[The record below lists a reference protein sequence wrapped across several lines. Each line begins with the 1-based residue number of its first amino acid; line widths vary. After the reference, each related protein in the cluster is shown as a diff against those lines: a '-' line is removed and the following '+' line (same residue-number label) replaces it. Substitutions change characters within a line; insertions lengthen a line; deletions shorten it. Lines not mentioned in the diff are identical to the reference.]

1 MTAKRVSEEVLECTR
16 LPANGRGLILW
27 ERTHA
32 MLRILDRY
40 VIKEVLAPFFLALA
54 LFTFILLVDPL
65 MNEAQRLIEKGV
77 GAVTILRILATLMPQ
92 ALGVTIPVSLLVG
105 LLIGLG
111 RLSADREAVAL
122 QACGVSL
129 TRLLR
134 PVGICALAGCLA
146 TGYVMIWAMPA
157 GNRHYQQIFADVVAA
172 RLATEIKP
180 RVFFEDFPNLTF
192 YARDVNKDGAGWRDV
207 FVSDRRDPKRP
218 QFLIAARGQLV
229 IDQAARRVDLTLWDG
244 SSHRSDPAEPAK
256 YEVQRFAVQTVALD
270 PGEVFPKTDVV
281 HGAPEMTIAEL
292 RAEVRAKEKA
302 GLSPH
307 NEIMYMH
314 QKFAFPVACLVFG
327 LLALSLGITNSK
339 DSKHASFVIG
349 LAVVFVFYTLM
360 MLGQSLA
367 KGHVIPAAL
376 ARWLPNII
384 LGAVGVA
391 LLVYRQ
397 RHRDAGV
404 QISLP
409 TLAQAR
415 AWILKRLPWRRGG
428 TVAAGEAGLTG
439 EPVAAAVAA
448 APKAPAKPVLVVR
461 VPKGFVELVRLP
473 RPTLLDGYVSK
484 AYLRVLA
491 LAFAGML
498 GIFYIGSFIDWS
510 DNLFK
515 GQATPAQLAAY
526 MWYST
531 PQFVYYVLPLS
542 ALVATLV
549 TIGLLTKS
557 SELVVMRACG
567 VSLYRTALPLVVIG
581 LVWSGALFGLEE
593 SLLAGAN
600 RQAAEL
606 KHLMRGGQPRTFDVL
621 ARQWVTGRDGRIYRY
636 TYFDPRA
643 KLLSGLEVYRFT
655 DRPWGLAETTWVDTA
670 TFVPGGVS
678 WQSNHGWSRR
688 FAKDVVIEYQTFDQR
703 PFAFEAASYF
713 GTEQPVPDRLSFTSL
728 RRYIAALTQSGF
740 DVVSY
745 RVALHKKVAFPFV
758 ALVMTLIAV
767 PFAVTTGRRGALF
780 GVGLGLLLAISYWG
794 LSAVF
799 GAIGGAGLLTP
810 PLAAWAPNVL
820 FVSVA
825 SYLLLTVRT

>member
-1 MTAKRVSEEVLECTR
+1 
-16 LPANGRGLILW
+16 
-27 ERTHA
+27 

-77 GAVTILRILATLMPQ
+77 GAVTILRILVTLMPM
-92 ALGVTIPVSLLVG
+92 ALGITIPVGLLVG
-105 LLIGLG
+105 LLLGLG

-129 TRLLR
+129 MRLLR
-134 PVGICALAGCLA
+134 PVAICSVAACLA

-157 GNRHYQQIFADVVAA
+157 GNRHYQQIFAEVVAA
-172 RLATEIKP
+172 RIATEIKP

-192 YARDVNKDGAGWRDV
+192 YARDVMKDGQGWRDV

-244 SSHRSDPAEPAK
+244 SSHRGDPAEPAK
-256 YEVQRFAVQTVALD
+256 YEVQRFAIQTVALD
-270 PGEVFPKTDVV
+270 PGDVFPKTDVV

-327 LLALSLGITNSK
+327 LLAVSLGVTNSK

-367 KGHVIPAAL
+367 KGHRIPAEL

-384 LGAVGVA
+384 LGIAGVA
-391 LLVYRQ
+391 LLVYRH
-397 RHRDAGV
+397 RHHDAGV
-404 QISLP
+404 DISLP
-409 TLAQAR
+409 TPAQAR
-415 AWILKRLPWRRGG
+415 EWIVKRLPWRGRR
-428 TVAAGEAGLTG
+428 TVGASPDGADSPAATSG
-439 EPVAAAVAA
+439 AAAVV
-448 APKAPAKPVLVVR
+448 PKPASRTVLVVR
-461 VPKGFVELVRLP
+461 VPKAFAELVRLP

-515 GQATPAQLAAY
+515 GQATASQLAQY

-531 PQFVYYVLPLS
+531 PQFIYYVLPLS

-593 SLLAGAN
+593 SLLANAN
-600 RQAAEL
+600 RKAAEL

-643 KLLSGLEVYRFT
+643 KLLSGVDVYKFNE
-655 DRPWGLAETTWVDTA
+655 RPWGLAEVTWVNAA
-670 TFVPGGVS
+670 TFRPADNTWES
-678 WQSNHGWSRR
+678 DRGWSRR
-688 FAKDVVIEYQTFDQR
+688 FSKDVVTEYQTFDER
-703 PFAFEAASYF
+703 PFTFEAASYF
-713 GTEQPVPDRLSFTSL
+713 GTEQPVPDRLSFSSL
-728 RRYIAALTQSGF
+728 RRYIAALTVSGF

>member
-1 MTAKRVSEEVLECTR
+1 
-16 LPANGRGLILW
+16 
-27 ERTHA
+27 

-77 GAVTILRILATLMPQ
+77 GAVTILRILVTLMPQ

-134 PVGICALAGCLA
+134 PVGICSLAGCLA

-192 YARDVNKDGAGWRDV
+192 YARDVMKDGAGWRDV

-218 QFLIAARGQLV
+218 QFLIAERGQLV
-229 IDQAARRVDLTLWDG
+229 IDQAARRVDLTLWNG
-244 SSHRSDPAEPAK
+244 SSHRGDPAEPAK
-256 YEVQRFAVQTVALD
+256 YEVQRFAVQSVALD

-327 LLALSLGITNSK
+327 LLALSLGVTNSK

-367 KGHVIPAAL
+367 KGHRIPAEL

-384 LGAVGVA
+384 LGIAGVA

-404 QISLP
+404 QIGLP
-409 TLAQAR
+409 TPAEAR
-415 AWILKRLPWRRGG
+415 EWIEKRLPWRRR
-428 TVAAGEAGLTG
+428 TAAPPPG
-439 EPVAAAVAA
+439 EPDPAA
-448 APKAPAKPVLVVR
+448 APAVAIAPTPASRTVLVVR
-461 VPKGFVELVRLP
+461 VPKAFAELVRLP

-515 GQATPAQLAAY
+515 GQATASQLAQY

-557 SELVVMRACG
+557 SELIVMRACG
-567 VSLYRTALPLVVIG
+567 VSLYRTALPLVIIG

-593 SLLAGAN
+593 SLLASSN
-600 RQAAEL
+600 RKAAEL

-655 DRPWGLAETTWVDTA
+655 ERPWGLVEATWVNMA
-670 TFVPGGVS
+670 TYVPADGS
-678 WQSNHGWSRR
+678 WQSDRGWMRHFS
-688 FAKDVVIEYQTFDQR
+688 KDVVTEYQTFDAKG
-703 PFAFEAASYF
+703 FTFEAASYF
-713 GTEQPVPDRLSFTSL
+713 GTEQPIPDRLSFTNL
-728 RRYIAALTQSGF
+728 RRYIAALTVSGF

-745 RVALHKKVAFPFV
+745 RVALHKKIAFPFV